1 MEEIKV
7 ITEIPL
13 ASGDV
18 TPDDNPHF
26 YIEVGGVFRR
36 LTLAQ
41 LTDCLSDDLD
51 VGGLSNTAKQA
62 LLACFEKVAWVDDQ
76 GQTYYDALYNA
87 LYPRPTSITA
97 VFTQGGATIYDTQ
110 TIDDLKQYLVV
121 NAVFEDGT
129 EHTVADYTL
138 SGTLTPGTSV
148 ITVTYDRCT
157 TTFNVDVTENFGYI
171 TVEYTQSGTVYD
183 SDTLDDLK
191 DDLVVTYFESQQVQ
205 QGVVLNDEDYTL
217 SGTLEAGTSTIT
229 ATYLGLTDTFS
240 VTVAAD
246 PSYITAVFTQPQT
259 PIFTDDALDTLK
271 SNLVVTLF
279 RRPGEAGTVLAD
291 SAYTLS
297 GTLTEGTSAITAGY
311 QGLTAT
317 FSVTGV
323 VDFYNQYYWD
333 SNSSGTNAL
342 TRLTGNG
349 TDVTVDNVKLGI
361 KYNDQSSLTNVRRHF
376 VTLRGKQVMI
386 NNTDSLPSNYYPIP
400 VPSEATKATCV
411 ITPSTQSFAAYLY
424 KYVPNSDPSGVG
436 YDYEYIDF
444 PNGWHDG
451 SQIIEFTADTNLFL
465 AFNCRKNAS
474 NGAYDP
480 TDEPRMQIT
489 FE

>member
-1 MEEIKV
+1 MPIK
-7 ITEIPL
+7 ITEVSL

-41 LTDCLSDDLD
+41 LIDCINDDLN
-51 VGGLSNTAKQA
+51 VGGLSNAAKTA
-62 LLACFEKVAWVDDQ
+62 LLNCFEHVAWVDDD
-76 GQTYYDALYNA
+76 GQTYYDALYDA
-87 LYPRPTSITA
+87 LYPTPTSITA
-97 VFTQGGATIYDTQ
+97 VFTQGGHTIYDTQ
-110 TIDDLKQYLVV
+110 PLDDLRQYLVV

-171 TVEYTQSGTVYD
+171 TAEYTQSGTVYD

-246 PSYITAVFTQPQT
+246 PSYIAAVFTQPQT
-259 PIFTDDALDTLK
+259 PIYTDDPLDDLK
-271 SNLVVTLF
+271 ADLVVTYHD
-279 RRPGEAGTVLAD
+279 RQGQSTVL
-291 SAYTLS
+291 SANQYTLS
-297 GTLTEGTSAITAGY
+297 GTLVAGTNTVTVTYGVY
-311 QGLTAT
+311 TTT

-323 VDFYNQYYWD
+323 VDFYNIW
-333 SNSSGTNAL
+333 SWSS
-342 TRLTGNG
+342 
-349 TDVTVDNVKLGI
+349 TDDTVTVLDTVC
-361 KYNDQSSLTNVRRHF
+361 
-376 VTLRGKQVMI
+376 M
-386 NNTDSLPSNYYPIP
+386 PSNDNIILADEWTSPYRRAMVTPKGKGTGTQYLYNNSRHPTGYYPIP
-400 VPSEATKATCV
+400 VPPTATGFTITLSE
-411 ITPSTQSFAAYLY
+411 PTQ
-424 KYVPNSDPSGVG
+424 KIVG
-436 YDYEYIDF
+436 YLVKYTGYGSAFTTENTDDAT
-444 PNGWHDG
+444 WHTG
-451 SQIIEFTADTNLFL
+451 QHVSTGFTASEDLYLCVCVNRQTT
-465 AFNCRKNAS
+465 
-474 NGAYDP
+474 DP
-480 TDEPRMQIT
+480 ETTIT
-489 FE
+489 LTFS